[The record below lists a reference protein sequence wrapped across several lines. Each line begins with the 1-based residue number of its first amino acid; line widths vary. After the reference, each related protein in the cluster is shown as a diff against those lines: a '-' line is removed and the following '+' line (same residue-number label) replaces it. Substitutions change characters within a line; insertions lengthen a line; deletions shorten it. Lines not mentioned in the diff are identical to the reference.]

1 MIAFLTLLPNTLPLS
16 EQAIGR
22 FLVRNSPPETA
33 IFKHLS
39 AVIAL
44 YRLLHS
50 WKKRADA
57 VCKYPLG
64 FKSGSTCSLLAFQAI
79 LTQIL
84 KYYFA
89 SVFCLCYFLCLFQL
103 GTTQSIISGF
113 NWTEHY
119 ILLEV
124 LTLIIAL
131 CFTTISELSLFLSS
145 TYHNTCAAGL

>member
-16 EQAIGR
+16 EQAICR

-89 SVFCLCYFLCLFQL
+89 SFFCLCYFLRLFQL
-103 GTTQSIISGF
+103 GTTQSIKSLLDRTLHSSGSF
-113 NWTEHY
+113 NIDY
-119 ILLEV
+119 SIV
-124 LTLIIAL
+124 LHNHFRAL
-131 CFTTISELSLFLSS
+131 SFSQQHLS
-145 TYHNTCAAGL
+145 